1 MKGEKVLEHLR
12 LSLQGFDTNSAYSSV
27 LCRSGISNQGTFSG
41 PGGFDSNPAGSSD
54 GLIRKEGRG
63 GRGGRG
69 GRKGKDG
76 APQSFNSLP
85 SIPSG
90 EVRKIGRRR
99 EDLDLKGEE
108 MVERGELGTR
118 PASGPAISSGAS

>member
-1 MKGEKVLEHLR
+1 MKGEKVLEHSR

-27 LCRSGISNQGTFSG
+27 LCRSRISNQGSFSG
-41 PGGFDSNPAGSSD
+41 PGVFNSNPAGSSD
-54 GLIRKEGRG
+54 RGIRKEGRG
-63 GRGGRG
+63 GRGGRE
-69 GRKGKDG
+69 GREGKDG

-108 MVERGELGTR
+108 MVESRELGTR
-118 PASGPAISSGAS
+118 AASGPAISSGAS

>member
-1 MKGEKVLEHLR
+1 MKGEKVLEHSR

-27 LCRSGISNQGTFSG
+27 LCRSRISNQGSFSG
-41 PGGFDSNPAGSSD
+41 PGGFNSNPAGSSD
-54 GLIRKEGRG
+54 RGIRKEGRE
-63 GRGGRG
+63 
-69 GRKGKDG
+69 GKDG

-108 MVERGELGTR
+108 MVESRELGTR
-118 PASGPAISSGAS
+118 AASGPAISSGAS

>member
-27 LCRSGISNQGTFSG
+27 LCRSGISHQGTFSG
-41 PGGFDSNPAGSSD
+41 PGGFNSNPAGSSD
-54 GLIRKEGRG
+54 GLIRKE

-85 SIPSG
+85 SVPSG

-108 MVERGELGTR
+108 MVERRELGTR
-118 PASGPAISSGAS
+118 AASGLAISSGAS